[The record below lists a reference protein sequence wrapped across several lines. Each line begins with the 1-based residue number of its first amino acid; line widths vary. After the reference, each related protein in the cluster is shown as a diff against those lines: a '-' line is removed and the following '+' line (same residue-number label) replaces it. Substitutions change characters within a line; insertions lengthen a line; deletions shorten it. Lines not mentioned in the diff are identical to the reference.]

1 MKQRAEKKDWERP
14 SGDALGTVE
23 DEKPSGDALGT
34 VEEGRTSGDA
44 LGTLEMC
51 RKQCFAWRGA

>member
-23 DEKPSGDALGT
+23 EGRPSGDALGT
-34 VEEGRTSGDA
+34 FGDA
-44 LGTLEMC
+44 LGTLEM
-51 RKQCFAWRGA
+51 RWKQCFA